1 MIFCIGIIIRF
12 GYRCKETSNKSA
24 VVTLSRNMA
33 YMYMKEGI
41 RSNAVIAGGFKTEIG
56 TSMGMPH
63 MESYGKIKAVL
74 DTAPAVGDPV
84 EIAKAC
90 VFLASDDASYI
101 SGAELTV
108 DGGWCAG

>member
-1 MIFCIGIIIRF
+1 MIFCIGIIIGF

-24 VVTLSRNMA
+24 VVTLSRNTA

-41 RSNAVIAGGFKTEIG
+41 RSNAVIAGGFKAEIG